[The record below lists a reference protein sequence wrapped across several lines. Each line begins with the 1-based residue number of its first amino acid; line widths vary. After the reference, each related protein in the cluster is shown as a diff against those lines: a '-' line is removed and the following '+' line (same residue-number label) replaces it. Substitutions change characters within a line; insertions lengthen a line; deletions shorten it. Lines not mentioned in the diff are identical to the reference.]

1 MLGKKKK
8 VTANPTSSLGPNLSF
23 LDVVED
29 ACHKGGRCTLTAESN
44 GVSYVVMV
52 DRGGPFHVSGAGLT
66 GSAALAM
73 AATLRDGT
81 YVVDEGWPVDQPVYQ
96 LGLDATLKNLLLGS
110 ARTEVPDLP
119 PARGVDAIR
128 NAAWSPGP
136 DGSAIAALASQP
148 APPVAVLPLDLPVMA
163 APTGLTATA
172 PPSAPRAPSPAP
184 IPTRAPQPA
193 AAPRVDPPAA
203 VFPAPPTAAPVSP
216 TPVSPAPVSPAPVSP
231 ALVSPAPVSPGPLSP
246 APVASSAPAPVAAPV
261 AAPVPASSSARSDHA
276 ANAGAGHEMGF
287 GENMELDAAMPGEVG
302 ASEKQGQL
310 GHLVTQALL
319 WTVQI
324 EEPSRYTL
332 NQSWILVLRALRSAF
347 SVLID
352 PIERELVRR
361 WSRTKEDWR
370 KSGESVAKQNAQKKT
385 KPLPPE

>member
-8 VTANPTSSLGPNLSF
+8 VTASPTTSLGPNLSF

-29 ACHKGGRCTLTAESN
+29 ACHRGGRYTLTAESN
-44 GVSYVVMV
+44 GLTYVVMV
-52 DRGGPFHVSGAGLT
+52 DRGGPFNVSGAGLT
-66 GSAALAM
+66 GSPALAM
-73 AATLRDGT
+73 AAALRQGT

-119 PARGVDAIR
+119 PARGADAIR

-136 DGSAIAALASQP
+136 DGSAIAAVTS
-148 APPVAVLPLDLPVMA
+148 PPVLSAAVLPLDLPVMA
-163 APTGLTATA
+163 APAGITPTAA
-172 PPSAPRAPSPAP
+172 PSAPPAPSPAP
-184 IPTRAPQPA
+184 IPTRTAQPT
-193 AAPRVDPPAA
+193 AAPRADPPAA
-203 VFPAPPTAAPVSP
+203 V
-216 TPVSPAPVSPAPVSP
+216 SPAPAAAEEVAV
-231 ALVSPAPVSPGPLSP
+231 
-246 APVASSAPAPVAAPV
+246 APVASTTPAPAAAPV
-261 AAPVPASSSARSDHA
+261 ATSVAPSISAGPDQA
-276 ANAGAGHEMGF
+276 ANPGAGQEMGF

-310 GHLVTQALL
+310 RHLITQALL

-332 NQSWILVLRALRSAF
+332 HQSWILVLRALRSAF

-352 PIERELVRR
+352 PVERELVRR

-370 KSGESVAKQNAQKKT
+370 KSGESVAKQNAHKKT